1 MFTAVNELHQE
12 KNNRKQTHK
21 PNPSYLAQKPNITSQ
36 ENQTMRSTFFCLP
49 LPLLDE
55 LRANP
60 EGNDAETNDDTDRR
74 KQLHPADVDQ
84 KKEPLVKQQQE
95 IKPSKADSLTSTSPM
110 PSSSSSSS
118 SPIIWYQCQH
128 CRWWQKVDT
137 SRGRP
142 VCRTRA
148 HQRTRLDDATG
159 EETPAPEL
167 GDCRMPFD
175 EERCL
180 GKADTCPVGGEG
192 KVLEDEE
199 EGGCEDDQ
207 EEDGEEEEE
216 DK

>member
-60 EGNDAETNDDTDRR
+60 EGNEAKTNDDTDRR
-74 KQLHPADVDQ
+74 KQLHPAGDQ
-84 KKEPLVKQQQE
+84 KEEEEENKKTDKLCK
-95 IKPSKADSLTSTSPM
+95 ITTAATDKMPSV
-110 PSSSSSSS
+110 SSSST

-142 VCRTRA
+142 VCRTKA
-148 HQRTRLDDATG
+148 HQRTRLDDKTG
-159 EETPAPEL
+159 QETPAPEL